1 VSTAE
6 RVPFGPPPR
15 RRARAPRNSLTRE
28 LVVRRAVELADRDGL
43 SALTMRALAA
53 ECGVKPMAI
62 YHHIAGKEAILDAV
76 VDVVYAE
83 IYVPTADA
91 PWREELA
98 ERSRS
103 MRAALRRHPWAL
115 AVLETRRNPGPATLL
130 GHEACL
136 EVLRTAGFSLQ
147 ATAHAYALLDAFVFG
162 FSLQE
167 SMLDVVGLDDDAA
180 GLVGGIDLTR
190 FTRMAEFAGEH
201 VLQPG
206 YSFADSF
213 DVGLELTLDSMD
225 RLRATY
231 P

>member
-1 VSTAE
+1 MSS
-6 RVPFGPPPR
+6 
-15 RRARAPRNSLTRE
+15 ARAPRNSLNRE
-28 LVVRRAVELADRDGL
+28 LAVSRAVQLADRDGIE
-43 SALTMRALAA
+43 ALTIRALAA

-62 YHHIAGKEAILDAV
+62 YHHIANKEAIVDAL

-83 IYVPTADA
+83 VYVPTAQG

-98 ERSRS
+98 TRSRS
-103 MRAALRRHPWAL
+103 MREALGRHPWAL
-115 AVLETRRNPGPATLL
+115 SVLETRRNPGRSTLV

-167 SMLDVVGLDDDAA
+167 AMLAQVDLDHGADE
-180 GLVGGIDLTR
+180 LVEGIDLAD
-190 FTRMAEFAGEH
+190 FPRMAEFATEH
-201 VLQPG
+201 VLTEG
-206 YSFADSF
+206 YWFGASFE
-213 DVGLELTLDSMD
+213 VGLELTLDALE
-225 RLRATY
+225 RLRADH